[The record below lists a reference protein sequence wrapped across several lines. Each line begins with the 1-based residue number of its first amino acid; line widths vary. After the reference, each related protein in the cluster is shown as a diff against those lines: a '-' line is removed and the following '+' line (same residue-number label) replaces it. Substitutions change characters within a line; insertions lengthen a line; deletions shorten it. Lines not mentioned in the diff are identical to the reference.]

1 MTEGQS
7 VTGAAAASAAAP
19 GSLERVLGRAD
30 LVLFTVCAILT
41 IDTLASSAAMGVAWF
56 SWWAITMT
64 VFFIPYGLITAE
76 LGSAWPGE
84 GGVYLWV
91 REAFGPKWGSM
102 AAWLYWINNA
112 YWIPSVYLIFAG
124 TFGQM
129 FLKTHSAWQEA
140 GIAIVMTWLTV
151 LVGIVRLEVSKW
163 VPNVGAVVKALLF
176 LALGVLGLS
185 ALFGGRPPANDFSLA
200 KFVPRWND
208 TLAYLPALLYSTFGF
223 ELMSSAGGEMK
234 HPQRDVPKVIL
245 WSGAL
250 IAVLYSFAIGGILF
264 AVPIEKLSIVTGTWD
279 ALAVLGKEWGR
290 AGDTAVFLIG
300 VGFLYACV
308 ANVVTWSLGSNR
320 VAAVAAEE
328 GMLPSMLGRLHP
340 RYKTPHLAFVAMG
353 FASTGILVGG
363 ALLSSSQSNI
373 FWMTF
378 RMTALLLL
386 LCYLLVFPAFLVL
399 RKRRPE
405 QPRPYRLPG
414 GHGAA
419 TAAAGLC
426 TLFMA
431 FGCALFF
438 VPSPTSQEPVKE
450 ALILGLETL
459 VTIAVGYF
467 LMPREA
473 RTARSA
479 ASSMLPGR
487 RDGGTSPRQE
497 THR

>member
-1 MTEGQS
+1 MTDGH
-7 VTGAAAASAAAP
+7 SAAAP
-19 GSLERVLGRAD
+19 VAAAPHGLKRVLGRAD

-84 GGVYLWV
+84 GGVYIWV
-91 REAFGPKWGSM
+91 REAFGPRWGSL

-112 YWIPSVYLIFAG
+112 TWAPSVYLIFAG

-129 FLKTHSAWQEA
+129 FLSTHSPWQEA
-140 GIAIVMTWLTV
+140 GIAIVLTWLTV
-151 LVGIVRLEVSKW
+151 LIGIVRLEVSKW
-163 VPNVGAVVKALLF
+163 VPNVGAVVKALIF

-185 ALFGGRPPANDFSLA
+185 VLFGGKPPANEFSLS

-223 ELMSSAGGEMK
+223 ELMSSAGEEMK
-234 HPQRDVPKVIL
+234 HPQRDIPRVIL

-250 IAVLYSFAIGGILF
+250 IAILYSFAIGGILF

-279 ALAVLGKEWGR
+279 ALAILGREWGR
-290 AGDTAVFLIG
+290 AGDTVVFLLGI
-300 VGFLYACV
+300 GFLYACV
-308 ANVVTWSLGSNR
+308 ANVVTWSLGANR

-328 GMLPSMLGRLHP
+328 GMLPAALGRLHP
-340 RYKTPHLAFVAMG
+340 RFKTPHLAFVWMG
-353 FASTGILVGG
+353 VVSTGLLVGG
-363 ALLSSSQSNI
+363 ALLSESQSNI

-378 RMTALLLL
+378 RVTALCLL

-399 RKRRPE
+399 RKRRPA

-414 GHGAA
+414 GH
-419 TAAAGLC
+419 AAASMAAWVC

-431 FGCALFF
+431 AGCVLFF
-438 VPSPTSQEPVKE
+438 VPSPTSEEPVKE
-450 ALILGLETL
+450 ALTLGFLTL
-459 VTIAVGYF
+459 VTIIVGV
-467 LMPREA
+467 LLIPRK
-473 RTARSA
+473 
-479 ASSMLPGR
+479 
-487 RDGGTSPRQE
+487 RQG
-497 THR
+497 